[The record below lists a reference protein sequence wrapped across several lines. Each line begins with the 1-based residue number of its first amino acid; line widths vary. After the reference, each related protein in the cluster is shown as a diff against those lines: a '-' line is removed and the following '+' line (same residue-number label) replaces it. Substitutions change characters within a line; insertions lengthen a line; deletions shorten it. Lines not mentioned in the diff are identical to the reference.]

1 MHRLCIFCMNE
12 EGIGVRS
19 LIVNISI
26 PGVGLVSQ
34 MGQNL
39 ANIGITVEKAYLK
52 SSCSEC
58 SLMIS
63 FYHQHI

>member
-26 PGVGLVSQ
+26 PGIGLVSQ

-39 ANIGITVEKAYLK
+39 ANIGITVEEAYFKVFL
-52 SSCSEC
+52 
-58 SLMIS
+58 L
-63 FYHQHI
+63 

>member
-12 EGIGVRS
+12 EGIGARS

-39 ANIGITVEKAYLK
+39 ANIGITVEKAYFKVFL
-52 SSCSEC
+52 
-58 SLMIS
+58 L
-63 FYHQHI
+63 